1 MITCAVSDTVLWA
14 GIPSWGRPV
23 TESLGR
29 GGGLPTLAVG
39 CQGDSLLTLSLL
51 SQTPSLQSIFL
62 ESSFMSL
69 RFIPSRNDETS
80 TFSWEMAW
88 MSL

>member
-1 MITCAVSDTVLWA
+1 MFPLVSLPGNGQTLTETCAVSDTVLWA
-14 GIPSWGRPV
+14 GIPSWGGPV

-51 SQTPSLQSIFL
+51 S
-62 ESSFMSL
+62 
-69 RFIPSRNDETS
+69 
-80 TFSWEMAW
+80 
-88 MSL
+88 